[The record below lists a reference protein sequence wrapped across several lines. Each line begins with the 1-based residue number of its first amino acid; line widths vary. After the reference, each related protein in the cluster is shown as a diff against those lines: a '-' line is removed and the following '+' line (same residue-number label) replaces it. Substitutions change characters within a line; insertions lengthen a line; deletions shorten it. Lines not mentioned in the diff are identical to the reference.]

1 MNTEIKNAIQAAD
14 SEAQYDE
21 SAKRLLAQKYVLAHI
36 LVRTVEEFQGME
48 IEKVVSLI
56 EGDPYISKIP
66 VASGLTN
73 KDRNVEGKRIVGLN
87 TEAGEKNE
95 GLVRF
100 DIIFYV
106 RMRNGLAQMIINV
119 EAQKDEPGSYQIL
132 NRAIFYVSRL
142 ISSQKE
148 RDFEN
153 TEYDDIKRVYSIWVC
168 MNMEENSLSHIHLV
182 KDDLVGYH
190 DWRGKLDLFNIV
202 MIGLAKKLPKQGE
215 QYELHRLLGALFAE
229 GLTAGERLNIIKEEY
244 DIPIEQTIEQE
255 VDVMCNLSQ
264 GIKEAGIAEGRVE
277 GRAEEII
284 ETGYEFGLSEQD
296 ILERLQ
302 KKLSISLQK
311 AQEYLLM
318 FGKRTV

>member
-1 MNTEIKNAIQAAD
+1 MKTLFHTDCSISDSLKSVRKSVLIYEII
-14 SEAQYDE
+14 
-21 SAKRLLAQKYVLAHI
+21 
-36 LVRTVEEFQGME
+36 
-48 IEKVVSLI
+48 
-56 EGDPYISKIP
+56 IS
-66 VASGLTN
+66 GQ
-73 KDRNVEGKRIVGLN
+73 RITGLN
-87 TEAGEKNE
+87 TENQEHAE

-100 DIIFYV
+100 DIVFYV
-106 RMRNGLAQMIINV
+106 RMKDGLSQIIINV
-119 EAQKDEPGSYQIL
+119 EAQKDEPQRYGIL
-132 NRAIFYVSRL
+132 NRAVFYVSRL